1 MTMIKQYDTE
11 YVKKLEQRIKELETE
26 LRGWH
31 INGIWLTP
39 EDRFLVYEQEQA
51 EIEQLIQEREEK
63 LQREFEA
70 MLAER

>member
-1 MTMIKQYDTE
+1 MMKQYDTE
-11 YVKKLEQRIKELETE
+11 YVHKLEQRIQELETE

-31 INGIWLTP
+31 VNGVWLTP
-39 EDRFLVYEQEQA
+39 DDRHLVYEQEYA

>member
-1 MTMIKQYDTE
+1 MIKQYDTE

-31 INGIWLTP
+31 IHGIWLTP

-51 EIEQLIQEREEK
+51 EVEQLIQEREEK